1 MPEPRKN
8 CEYVLTYY
16 APSALRETRIA
27 IGLFLFEE
35 SGRLVGHRMTEDWRT
50 VRCLDPQADLAMLG
64 SLSSHFERLA
74 AESIEPLTDA
84 GIPPS
89 EQPLYERLRRMEEE
103 FAGALQISAARGVQ
117 TNDPELELD
126 RLFEQY
132 IAPRQPLRSRLP
144 LRAGSRSW
152 VRAQLTDA
160 IRRHGLW
167 NRFERD
173 VSVEQFTAP
182 GDGFRIDFS
191 YKPNGV
197 IQYLHALSLERD
209 WTQAKLL
216 GYTYWRIR
224 EKAEARLTAIVADAD
239 PTFPAVESCRRIL
252 TEAKIAVEPLS
263 RLDGFL
269 GEVRREFG
277 SEPRP

>member
-1 MPEPRKN
+1 MSEPRKN
-8 CEYVLTYY
+8 CEYLLAYY

-64 SLSSHFERLA
+64 NLSAHFERLA
-74 AESIEPLTDA
+74 AESIAPIATSGPPLL
-84 GIPPS
+84 G
-89 EQPLYERLRRMEEE
+89 EQLYERLRRMEEE
-103 FAGALQISAARGVQ
+103 FAGALQISPARGVQ

-132 IAPRQPLRSRLP
+132 IAPRQPVRPRLP
-144 LRAGSRSW
+144 LRSGSRSW

-167 NRFERD
+167 DRFERD

-182 GDGFRIDFS
+182 GDGFRIDFR
-191 YKPNGV
+191 YRPNGV
-197 IQYLHALSLERD
+197 MQYLHALSLERD

-224 EKAEARLTAIVADAD
+224 EKTEARLTAIVTDAD
-239 PTFPAVESCRRIL
+239 PALPAAESCRRIL
-252 TEAKIAVEPLS
+252 TEAHIALEPLS
-263 RLDGFL
+263 HLDMFL
-269 GEVRREFG
+269 ESVRQEF
-277 SEPRP
+277 P

>member
-8 CEYVLTYY
+8 CEYYLAYY

-74 AESIEPLTDA
+74 AESIAPLTDS

-89 EQPLYERLRRMEEE
+89 EPQLYERLRRMEEE

-167 NRFERD
+167 NRFERE

-191 YKPNGV
+191 YRPNGV
-197 IQYLHALSLERD
+197 VQYLHALSLERD

-239 PTFPAVESCRRIL
+239 PALPAELPMVQSCRRIL
-252 TEAKIAVEPLS
+252 TEAQIAVEPLS
-263 RLDGFL
+263 RVDAFL
-269 GEVRREFG
+269 ARL